1 MNELIMRA
9 LSYVD
14 DRWITEAMSDYE
26 TVKMKQFFSKKNAGK
41 KYLCTAVCIAAAAFI
56 LSISLIWSIVH
67 EKYEQSSGQSS
78 FTPYIGGNTNSESES
93 CWKQSLSQSQKLLL
107 RLHSETTAHQIYINR
122 DFTSITYGYAGNT
135 FSISDSA
142 MKDRLCSAIEAL
154 SLQEA
159 SDEDLANY
167 ESFNWIVFD

>member
-26 TVKMKQFFSKKNAGK
+26 TVKMKHFFQKERRK

-67 EKYEQSSGQSS
+67 KNMNNHLDNHHLSH
-78 FTPYIGGNTNSESES
+78 

-107 RLHSETTAHQIYINR
+107 RCIQKPQRIKFI
-122 DFTSITYGYAGNT
+122 
-135 FSISDSA
+135 
-142 MKDRLCSAIEAL
+142 
-154 SLQEA
+154 
-159 SDEDLANY
+159 
-167 ESFNWIVFD
+167 